1 MGIIILSLKMMN
13 LLVLATVTTVASGKE
28 YWQITEAEYEN
39 RFKQRMDYNAK
50 DNAIGYGP
58 KQRYVPPLMKPKW
71 MLSELDR
78 FFITIT
84 SNPFHAFISE
94 GFLKGLGNGDSWD
107 LFWYNNAEAAGNQ
120 MYPSGDSKYFDLFSW
135 PGYINYVFMYY
146 WY

>member
-1 MGIIILSLKMMN
+1 
-13 LLVLATVTTVASGKE
+13 
-28 YWQITEAEYEN
+28 
-39 RFKQRMDYNAK
+39 
-50 DNAIGYGP
+50 
-58 KQRYVPPLMKPKW
+58 